1 MSWLSPYRWLLVGGL
16 AIALWGWHWN
26 DKRIAVSDAIAVM
39 QAKQVAA
46 ALAAS
51 EAARAKEAE
60 LQSKVTKVAN
70 DYQTEKKR
78 RAADAVSLNDSLRQ
92 LQASIDSP
100 TSTSASSPGRV
111 NGTGGLERELLGNC
125 SKALA
130 EMAITA
136 DRLEGKVV
144 GLQGYINSVMLPK

>member
-16 AIALWGWHWN
+16 VIALWGWHWN
-26 DKRIAVSDAIAVM
+26 DKRIAVADAIAVV
-39 QAKQVAA
+39 QAEQVAV

-78 RAADAVSLNDSLRQ
+78 RAADAVITAGRVSDLKAALDSATAENPPAPGGTDDPRNAIIHQ
-92 LQASIDSP
+92 C
-100 TSTSASSPGRV
+100 TSALIGMDEYAKDLADK
-111 NGTGGLERELLGNC
+111 TG
-125 SKALA
+125 ALQSYA
-130 EMAITA
+130 RDVCLA
-136 DRLEGKVV
+136 K
-144 GLQGYINSVMLPK
+144 